1 MRPEPF
7 DKLRTAPV
15 ELRPE
20 PFDKLRTAPVEL
32 CPEPF
37 ELRPEPVEGCTSA
50 ALRQAQHAGRQ
61 S

>member
-20 PFDKLRTAPVEL
+20 PV
-32 CPEPF
+32 
-37 ELRPEPVEGCTSA
+37 ELRPEPVEGCIPA
-50 ALRQAQHAGRQ
+50 ALRQAQRAWRQ

>member
-20 PFDKLRTAPVEL
+20 PVEL
-32 CPEPF
+32 RPEPV
-37 ELRPEPVEGCTSA
+37 ELRPEPVEGCTPA
-50 ALRQAQHAGRQ
+50 ALRQAQRAWRQ

>member
-15 ELRPE
+15 ELR
-20 PFDKLRTAPVEL
+20 
-32 CPEPF
+32 PEPF

-50 ALRQAQHAGRQ
+50 ALRQAQRAWRQ